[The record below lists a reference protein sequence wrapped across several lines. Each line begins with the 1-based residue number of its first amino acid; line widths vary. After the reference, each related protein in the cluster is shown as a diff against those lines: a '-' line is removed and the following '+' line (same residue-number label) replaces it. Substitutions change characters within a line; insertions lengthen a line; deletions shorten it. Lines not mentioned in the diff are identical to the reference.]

1 MQLYSRRFNDMSL
14 LGKYRREEAEKDEE
28 SQTTRSVP
36 QESSSS
42 PMKTVELISAVPNRD
57 RKSPIVSFSIPTD
70 LRACLKA
77 IRKTKA
83 INLSMWVELQLR
95 EAVARQFPQIAE
107 EYLEQS

>member
-1 MQLYSRRFNDMSL
+1 MSL
-14 LGKYRREEAEKDEE
+14 LGKYRREESEKDDENP
-28 SQTTRSVP
+28 TTKPVL
-36 QESSSS
+36 QEPSGS
-42 PMKTVELISAVPNRD
+42 PIKSVELISAVPNRD

-95 EAVARQFPQIAE
+95 EAVAQQFPQIAK
-107 EYLEQS
+107 EYLDQS